1 MACNKF
7 ETVENNDGGLSM
19 VSLVSGKLY
28 RKS

>member
-1 MACNKF
+1 MASNKF

-19 VSLVSGKLY
+19 VSLVSVKLH